1 MNTNKRVF
9 EELPVNKAVRTM
21 AIPTVVGQLIILI
34 YNIADT
40 FFIGRTNDPATV
52 AGASLIL
59 PVFNI
64 SLSIAGIA
72 GVGGGALISRLLGE
86 KRPDEARKAY
96 SFSIYVSLLA
106 AALFSAGVFV
116 FMDPLLSALGA
127 EGEVFGYAKD

>member
-1 MNTNKRVF
+1 MDSNKRIF
-9 EELPVNKAVRTM
+9 EELPVTKAVRTM
-21 AIPTVVGQLIILI
+21 AVPTVIGQLIILI

-40 FFIGRTNDPATV
+40 FFIGRTNDPSMV

-86 KRPDEARKAY
+86 KRPDEARIAY
-96 SFSIYVSLLA
+96 SFSIY
-106 AALFSAGVFV
+106 FSILSIIHYPLSIIFVYTPFGV
-116 FMDPLLSALGA
+116 
-127 EGEVFGYAKD
+127 